1 MPKVVVNGVGLHWQL
16 AGRSGPTLVLVH
28 GAWVD
33 RHNWDEFVPYVQ
45 DSYRVLTYD
54 RRGHGDSERPS
65 GQGRMRDDVADLA
78 ELLAHLDLAPAH
90 VVGNSYGG
98 MVALRLAAEVPDVCL
113 SVTAHEP
120 PFLHL
125 DDRIRTDPRV
135 ERIDRLQRE
144 TIDRIARGDVDA
156 GIRGFLE
163 IVVGPGAWVSAP
175 EDVRRYLRAAAP
187 SFIDDVNDPEPWT
200 VDLAAL
206 GRFPRPIILTQ
217 GEHSAEFYGVILD
230 AIGRSVPAARRLAIE
245 GAGHGPHWD
254 QPANYASAVTT
265 AIGDSPPL
273 SG

>member
-1 MPKVVVNGVGLHWQL
+1 MPKVVVNGTGLHWEL
-16 AGRSGPTLVLVH
+16 AGTSGPTMVLVH

-33 RHNWDEFVPYVQ
+33 RHDWDEFVPYVQ
-45 DSYRVLTYD
+45 KSYRVLTYD

-98 MVALRLAAEVPDVCL
+98 MVALRLAADVPDVCL

-125 DDRIRTDPRV
+125 DDRVRTEPRV
-135 ERIDRLQRE
+135 EHIDRLQRT
-144 TIDRIARGDVDA
+144 TIDRLARGDVDA

-163 IVVGPGAWVSAP
+163 AVVGPDAWVSAP
-175 EDVRRYLRAAAP
+175 EDVRRYLRSAAP

-206 GRFPRPIILTQ
+206 ARFPRPIILTQ

-230 AIGRSVPAARRLAIE
+230 GIGRSVPRARRLAIE
-245 GAGHGPHWD
+245 GVGHRPHWE
-254 QPANYASAVTT
+254 QAAHYASTVTT
-265 AIGDSPPL
+265 AIAGPLPPT
-273 SG
+273 G

>member
-1 MPKVVVNGVGLHWQL
+1 MPKAVVNGVGLHWEL
-16 AGRSGPTLVLVH
+16 AGWSGPTMVLVH

-45 DSYRVLTYD
+45 ESYRVLTYD
-54 RRGHGDSERPS
+54 RRGHGDSERPG

-78 ELLAHLDLAPAH
+78 ELLAHLGLAPAH
-90 VVGNSYGG
+90 VVGNSYGA
-98 MVALRLAAEVPDVCL
+98 MVSLRLAAEVPHVCL

-125 DDRIRTDPRV
+125 DDQVRTDPRV
-135 ERIDRLQRE
+135 EHIDRLQRA

-163 IVVGPGAWVSAP
+163 TVVGPDAWVSAP

-206 GRFPRPIILTQ
+206 ERFPRPIILTQ

-230 AIGRSVPAARRLAIE
+230 EIGRSVPGARRLAIE
-245 GAGHGPHWD
+245 GAGHGPHWHR
-254 QPANYASAVTT
+254 PADYAGLVMT
-265 AIGDSPPL
+265 AIAGPPL
-273 SG
+273 QTG